1 MMNSYFVSQ
10 DPSIISVIIFFITLY
25 LYSCTSSK
33 QPLTEL
39 QGSNNFLGHI
49 EMEKFFG
56 IGKINIS

>member
-1 MMNSYFVSQ
+1 MMDSYFVNQ

-25 LYSCTSSK
+25 LYSGTSSK

-39 QGSNNFLGHI
+39 QGCNNFLGNI

-56 IGKINIS
+56 